1 MRAERL
7 VQIVLLLQTH
17 GRLTAGEL
25 ARRLEVSARTVQ
37 RDLDALSVAGFPVYA
52 DRGRGGGWSLA
63 ADYRTRLTGLSPAET
78 AALFVASTAH
88 VLADLG
94 LDAAAGSAEA
104 KLLATVPAHARRQA
118 DLARE
123 RVLVDHADWMERREL
138 SPWLPVLRR
147 AVWDDTRVRLAYGS
161 APDAVVVEPLG
172 LVAKKWSWYL
182 VARTMTGEFRTY
194 RVERI
199 VRADATGERF
209 ERPAGFDLAEHWQRS
224 SDRYFAELRRYPVRL
239 RVRGYAGV
247 RLRWARNAVIES
259 RTPPDDDGWSEVAM
273 TFESAHETRSHLLG
287 LAGDVVVLEPAEL
300 RDDMRRAARAFLD
313 QNDTDS
319 AATRPA
325 ALRKSRARP
334 ARRPATDGPAP

>member
-17 GRLTAGEL
+17 GRLTAGGL

-37 RDLDALSVAGFPVYA
+37 RDLDALSAAGFPVYA
-52 DRGRGGGWSLA
+52 DRGRAGGWSLA

-94 LDAAAGSAEA
+94 LDAAAGTAEA

-123 RVLVDHADWMERREL
+123 RVLVDHADWMETREP
-138 SPWLPVLRR
+138 SPWLPVLQR
-147 AVWDDTRVRLAYGS
+147 AVWDDTRLRLTYGS

-172 LVAKKWSWYL
+172 LVAKKRSWYL
-182 VARTMTGEFRTY
+182 VARKPAGEFRTY

-199 VRADATGERF
+199 VDAITTDERF
-209 ERPAGFDLAEHWQRS
+209 DRPDDFDLTEHWQRS
-224 SDRYFAELRRYPVRL
+224 SDRFFAELRRYPVRL
-239 RVRGYAGV
+239 RVRGYAAT
-247 RLRWARNAVIES
+247 RLRWARNAVIDAQ
-259 RTPPDDDGWSEVAM
+259 TPPDEHGWSDVAM
-273 TFESAHETRSHLLG
+273 TFESAHETRIYLLG
-287 LAGDVVVLEPAEL
+287 LAGDVVVLAPAEL
-300 RDDMRRAARAFLD
+300 RDDMRRAAQEFLE
-313 QNDTDS
+313 QN
-319 AATRPA
+319 A
-325 ALRKSRARP
+325 
-334 ARRPATDGPAP
+334 